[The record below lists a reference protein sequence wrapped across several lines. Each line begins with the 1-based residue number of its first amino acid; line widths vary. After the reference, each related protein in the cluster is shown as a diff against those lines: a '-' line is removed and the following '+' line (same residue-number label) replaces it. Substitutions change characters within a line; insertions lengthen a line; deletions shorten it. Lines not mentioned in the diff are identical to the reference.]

1 MKRRS
6 MKSRLNKNEHMKP
19 QRFTPPPNPLL
30 SRGGGIAAL
39 LLLCACILITTA
51 AAQRIPPPHVDDR
64 VVMAESPAPLL
75 SHYRF
80 FQDLAMQ
87 RPNPGVTPY
96 ELNTALYSDGAL
108 KFRAVYIPRG
118 SQAQYNSEGVF
129 EFPVGTVLIKT
140 FAFAADMRT
149 PTENVRFLET
159 RLLIRRADGWVAYPY
174 VWNEEQTEARYS
186 PIGADLPVSFTDEDG
201 EAVTLDWA
209 VPNRNQCKACHDRSG
224 EIVPIGPSARN
235 LNRDM
240 FYPEAD
246 GGRMHDV
253 QIVVEADHAP
263 QLDEWRR
270 NGLVANIPATGVPRV
285 PNAYDPASG
294 SVTDRARAYLDV
306 NCAHCHNPQGPG
318 HTSGLDLR
326 WSQTDPAL
334 WGVNKRPVAAGR
346 ASGGFAFAIQPG
358 HPERSILVHRMASTD
373 PGVMMPELGRS
384 RVDDRAIALMNEW
397 ISGMDAQGRSH

>member
-1 MKRRS
+1 M
-6 MKSRLNKNEHMKP
+6 L
-19 QRFTPPPNPLL
+19 
-30 SRGGGIAAL
+30 IAITL
-39 LLLCACILITTA
+39 TTA
-51 AAQRIPPPHVDDR
+51 AAQRMPPPEVDDR
-64 VVMAESPAPLL
+64 VIMAETPAPLL

-80 FQDLAMQ
+80 FRDVAMT
-87 RPNPGVTPY
+87 RPNPRVTPY

-108 KFRAVYIPRG
+108 KFRHVYIPRG
-118 SQAQYNSEGVF
+118 ARAQYDGEGVF

-140 FAFAADMRT
+140 FAFAADMRR

-159 RLLIRRADGWVAYPY
+159 RLLIRHADGWVAYPY

-201 EAVTLDWA
+201 EAVSLDWA

-224 EIVPIGPSARN
+224 EITPIGPSARN
-235 LNRDM
+235 LNGQHNYGDFRHGGERLG
-240 FYPEAD
+240 PQEQLRVWAALGILD
-246 GGRMHDV
+246 G
-253 QIVVEADHAP
+253 APPDHP
-263 QLDEWRR
+263 D
-270 NGLVANIPATGVPRV
+270 GHATAPRV

-294 SVTDRARAYLDV
+294 SVNDRARAYLDV
-306 NCAHCHNPQGPG
+306 NCAHCHNPEGPG

-346 ASGGFAFAIQPG
+346 ASGGFAFAIEPG

-384 RVDDRAIALMNEW
+384 RVDERAIALMNEW
-397 ISGMDAQGRSH
+397 IGGMSPDGASH